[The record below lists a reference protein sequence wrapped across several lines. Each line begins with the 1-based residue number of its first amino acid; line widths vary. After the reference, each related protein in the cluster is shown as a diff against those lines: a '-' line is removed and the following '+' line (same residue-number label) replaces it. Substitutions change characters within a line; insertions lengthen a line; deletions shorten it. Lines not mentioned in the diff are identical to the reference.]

1 MYLAEVCDMNNYDEK
16 GGRGMLFYRFLRR
29 SRKKIIFNQ
38 CIHRNIK
45 MKGSLLLT
53 AIRFLLRKMFY
64 FVSCCKRVSICLSS
78 GKKVRASMSVEAA
91 LVMPL
96 FLFAIINLISV
107 IEIYRVQSNLSAA
120 MHRTAKEMAVYGYE
134 YQELTGEESAYKL
147 ESLGLTYLFAA
158 QEVNDI
164 LGEEY
169 LEASPIQNGV
179 KGISWLRS
187 KVLEDED
194 CIDLIATYQ
203 VAPMIGIMG
212 FGSFSMC
219 NRMRARA
226 WTGYSVASG
235 DTEAEYEDLVYV
247 AEYGTVYHLSSY
259 CTHLKLSI
267 QAVDIERI
275 GEYRNQD
282 GKEYMECDRCFDEYA
297 VTFYITDYGELA
309 HCSLTC
315 SSLKRTYETVSLSEV
330 GDKTLCQKCKT
341 LYGTE

>member
-1 MYLAEVCDMNNYDEK
+1 
-16 GGRGMLFYRFLRR
+16 MLFYRFFCRD
-29 SRKKIIFNQ
+29 RKKIIFNQ
-38 CIHRNIK
+38 TTYEIK
-45 MKGSLLLT
+45 KGSLLLT
-53 AIRFLLRKMFY
+53 AIVFLSRCVHVYSFG
-64 FVSCCKRVSICLSS
+64 CRRVSSCLSF
-78 GKKVRASMSVEAA
+78 KKKMQASMSVEAA

-120 MHRTAKEMAVYGYE
+120 MHQTAKEMAVYGYE
-134 YQELTGEESAYKL
+134 YQEIMGDGSALKL

-158 QEVNDI
+158 QKVKSI

-169 LEASPIQNGV
+169 LEESPIRNGV

-194 CIDLIATYQ
+194 CIDLVATYQ
-203 VAPMIGIMG
+203 VEPMIDLMG
-212 FGSFSMC
+212 FGRFSMC

-226 WTGYSVASG
+226 WTGYCVAF
-235 DTEAEYEDLVYV
+235 DDIELEFEDWVYV

-275 GEYRNQD
+275 GEYRNKD
-282 GKEYMECDRCFDEYA
+282 GREYAECDRCFDEYA

-315 SSLKRTYETVSLSEV
+315 SSLKRTVEAVPLSEV

-341 LYGTE
+341 LYGIE